1 MQRLIAKC
9 RRSFNLTDKSHWSTT
24 MRLLLYVVLLGAA
37 VSLFSNPE
45 ALIAYWNKPSA
56 AIASAW
62 T

>member
-1 MQRLIAKC
+1 
-9 RRSFNLTDKSHWSTT
+9 
-24 MRLLLYVVLLGAA
+24 MRLLLYVILLGAA